1 MPIRVRV
8 TVTRYDAARLGNVK
22 KTSQGF
28 LRAPARVTRTGV
40 LTYHRA
46 DGTVVRE
53 LRRPDSVFAAD
64 SLATLADAPVTD
76 LHPRDMLSP
85 SNAKQLAVGH
95 VSGASARADAGKF
108 VEAQLVI
115 TDGPMIAA
123 IEAGD
128 RSEVSCGYT
137 CDLLHGA
144 GVFNGEH
151 YDAEQKNIIYNH
163 VGIGPR
169 NWGRAGAEVALR
181 LDSNTPDDFALG
193 TDAARAVLTDEPK
206 RDSHMDLVTIRI
218 DGIEA
223 QVSPTAAQVMQ
234 RTLDARDTAVR
245 DAAAKLVELQKRFDT
260 QHAELDATKTQ
271 LAQAADPK
279 RFDTALRERLDLLD
293 RARPVLGR
301 DAKLDGK
308 SPREIKEL
316 ALEKMKA
323 GGKLLS
329 ERSDSYVDALFDM
342 TVDKWLADN
351 KQTHNRGNDQTHHVD
366 SGDDNDV
373 HAILDGRR
381 NDGREPPKR
390 EYQTPPW
397 RSKLASSR
405 SK

>member
-1 MPIRVRV
+1 V

-53 LRRPDSVFAAD
+53 LRRPDNVFAAD

-115 TDGPMIAA
+115 TDAGMIAA

-128 RSEVSCGYT
+128 RTEVSCGYT
-137 CDLLHGA
+137 CDLKHG
-144 GVFNGEH
+144 GGTFNGEH
-151 YDAEQKNIIYNH
+151 YDAEQTNIIYNH
-163 VGIGPR
+163 VGLGPR

-181 LDSNTPDDFALG
+181 LDSKAPDDFALG
-193 TDAARAVLTDEPK
+193 EGAARAVLTDEPRK
-206 RDSHMDLVTIRI
+206 DSNMDLVTIRI

-245 DAAAKLVELQKRFDT
+245 DAAAKLADLQKRFDT
-260 QHAELDATKTQ
+260 QNAELDATKTQ

-279 RFDTALRERLDLLD
+279 RFDTALRERLDLLE

-301 DAKLDGK
+301 EAKLDGK
-308 SPREIKEL
+308 TPREIKEL

-329 ERSDSYVDALFDM
+329 ERSDAYIDALFDM
-342 TVDKWLADN
+342 TVDKWLVDQQ
-351 KQTHNRGNDQTHHVD
+351 KHNPRGHDQTHHVD
-366 SGDDNDV
+366 AGDGSDNDV
-373 HAILDGRR
+373 HAILEGRR
-381 NDGREPPKR
+381 TDGVNPPKR

-397 RSKLASSR
+397 RSKLAASR
-405 SK
+405 E

>member
-1 MPIRVRV
+1 M
-8 TVTRYDAARLGNVK
+8 TVTRYDAARLGNTK

-95 VSGASARADAGKF
+95 VSGASARADAGRF

-115 TDGPMIAA
+115 TDAAMIAA
-123 IEAGD
+123 IEAGN

-151 YDAEQKNIIYNH
+151 YDAEQKNIVYNH

-181 LDSNTPDDFALG
+181 LDSKTPDDFALG
-193 TDAARAVLTDEPK
+193 EGAARAVLTDEPK
-206 RDSHMDLVTIRI
+206 RDSNMDLVTVRI

-223 QVSPTAAQVMQ
+223 QVSPTTAQILQ
-234 RTLDARDTAVR
+234 RTLDARDASVR
-245 DAAAKLVELQKRFDT
+245 DAASKLTDLQKRFDA
-260 QHAELDATKTQ
+260 QQAELDATKTQ

-279 RFDTALRERLDLLD
+279 RFDTALRERLELLD

-301 DAKLDGK
+301 DFKLDAK
-308 SPREIKEL
+308 TPREIKEA

-323 GGKLLS
+323 GGKLS
-329 ERSDSYVDALFDM
+329 ERSDSYVDALFDL

-351 KQTHNRGNDQTHHVD
+351 KVNNPRSTDQTPHHDGGNGPDV
-366 SGDDNDV
+366 DV

-381 NDGREPPKR
+381 TDGTQPQKR
-390 EYQTPPW
+390 EYTSPAW

-405 SK
+405 TE

>member
-1 MPIRVRV
+1 M

-53 LRRPDSVFAAD
+53 LRRPDNVFAAD

-115 TDGPMIAA
+115 TDAGMIAA

-128 RSEVSCGYT
+128 RTEVSCGYT
-137 CDLLHGA
+137 CDLKHG
-144 GVFNGEH
+144 GGTFNGEH
-151 YDAEQKNIIYNH
+151 YDAEQTNIIYNH
-163 VGIGPR
+163 VGLGPR

-181 LDSNTPDDFALG
+181 LDSKAPDDFALG
-193 TDAARAVLTDEPK
+193 EGAARAVLTDEPRK
-206 RDSHMDLVTIRI
+206 DSNMDLVTIRI

-245 DAAAKLVELQKRFDT
+245 DAAAKLADLQKRFDT
-260 QHAELDATKTQ
+260 QNAELDATKTQ

-279 RFDTALRERLDLLD
+279 RFDTALRERLDLLE

-301 DAKLDGK
+301 EAKLDGK
-308 SPREIKEL
+308 TPREIKEL

-329 ERSDSYVDALFDM
+329 ERSDAYIDALFDM
-342 TVDKWLADN
+342 TVDKWLVDQQ
-351 KQTHNRGNDQTHHVD
+351 KHNPRGHDQTHHVD
-366 SGDDNDV
+366 AGDGSDNDV
-373 HAILDGRR
+373 HAILEGRR
-381 NDGREPPKR
+381 TDGVNPPKR

-397 RSKLASSR
+397 RSKLAASR
-405 SK
+405 E

>member
-1 MPIRVRV
+1 V
-8 TVTRYDAARLGNVK
+8 TVTRYDAARLGNTK

-85 SNAKQLAVGH
+85 ANAKQLAVGH
-95 VSGASARADAGKF
+95 VSGASARADAGRF

-115 TDGPMIAA
+115 TDAAMIAA
-123 IEAGD
+123 IEAGN

-144 GVFNGEH
+144 GTFNGEH
-151 YDAEQKNIIYNH
+151 YDAEQKNIVYNH

-181 LDSNTPDDFALG
+181 LDSKTPDDFALG
-193 TDAARAVLTDEPK
+193 EGAARAVLTDEPK
-206 RDSHMDLVTIRI
+206 RDSMDLVTVRI

-223 QVSPTAAQVMQ
+223 QVSPTTAQILQ
-234 RTLDARDTAVR
+234 RTLDTRDAAVR
-245 DAAAKLVELQKRFDT
+245 DAASKLTDLQKRFDA
-260 QHAELDATKTQ
+260 QQAELDATKTQ

-279 RFDTALRERLDLLD
+279 RFDTALRERLELLD

-301 DAKLDGK
+301 DFKLDAK
-308 SPREIKEL
+308 TPREIKEA

-323 GGKLLS
+323 GGKLS
-329 ERSDSYVDALFDM
+329 ERSDSYVDALFDL

-351 KQTHNRGNDQTHHVD
+351 KVNNPRSTDQTPHHDGGNGSDV
-366 SGDDNDV
+366 DV

-381 NDGREPPKR
+381 TDGSQPQKR
-390 EYQTPPW
+390 EYTSPAW
-397 RSKLASSR
+397 RSTLASTR
-405 SK
+405 GR

>member
-1 MPIRVRV
+1 VPLRERV

-85 SNAKQLAVGH
+85 TNAKQLAVGH

-115 TDGPMIAA
+115 TDAGMIAA

-128 RSEVSCGYT
+128 RTEVSCGYT
-137 CDLLHGA
+137 CDLKHG
-144 GVFNGEH
+144 GGTFNGER
-151 YDAEQKNIIYNH
+151 YDAEQTNIVYNH
-163 VGIGPR
+163 VGLGPR

-181 LDSNTPDDFALG
+181 LDSKAPDDFALG
-193 TDAARAVLTDEPK
+193 EGAARAVLTDEPRK
-206 RDSHMDLVTIRI
+206 DSNMDLVTIRI

-245 DAAAKLVELQKRFDT
+245 DAAAKLADLQKRFDT
-260 QHAELDATKTQ
+260 QNAELDATKTQ
-271 LAQAADPK
+271 LAHAADPK
-279 RFDTALRERLDLLD
+279 RFETELRERLDLLE

-301 DAKLDGK
+301 EVKLDGK
-308 SPREIKEL
+308 TPREIKEL
-316 ALEKMKA
+316 ALEKMKT
-323 GGKLLS
+323 GGKLS
-329 ERSDSYVDALFDM
+329 DRSDSYVDALFDL
-342 TVDKWLADN
+342 TVDPWLAAQKKHTPRSADPAP
-351 KQTHNRGNDQTHHVD
+351 HFDGGNA
-366 SGDDNDV
+366 DNDV
-373 HAILDGRR
+373 RAILDGRR
-381 NDGREPPKR
+381 ADGVEPLKR

-397 RSKLASSR
+397 RQPLAVSR
-405 SK
+405 KK

>member
-1 MPIRVRV
+1 MRV
-8 TVTRYDAARLGNVK
+8 TVTRYDAARLGNVR

-46 DGTVVRE
+46 DGSVVRE
-53 LRRPDSVFAAD
+53 LRRPDNVFAAD

-95 VSGASARADAGKF
+95 VSGASARAHAGRF

-115 TDGPMIAA
+115 TDAAMITA

-137 CDLLHGA
+137 CDLKHGA

-151 YDAEQKNIIYNH
+151 YDAEQTNIVYNH

-169 NWGRAGAEVALR
+169 NWGRAGSEVALR
-181 LDSNTPDDFALG
+181 LDSKTPDDFALG
-193 TDAARAVLTDEPK
+193 EGAARAVLTDEPK
-206 RDSHMDLVTIRI
+206 RDSNMDLVTIRI

-223 QVSPTAAQVMQ
+223 QVTPTTAQILQ
-234 RTLDARDTAVR
+234 RTLDTRDTAAR
-245 DAAAKLVELQKRFDT
+245 DAAAKLTDLQKRYDA
-260 QHAELDATKTQ
+260 QQAELDATKTQ

-279 RFDTALRERLDLLD
+279 RFDAALRDRLELLD

-308 SPREIKEL
+308 SPRDIKEL

-323 GGKLLS
+323 GGKLS
-329 ERSDSYVDALFDM
+329 ERSDAYVDALFDM

-351 KQTHNRGNDQTHHVD
+351 KVNNHRSTDPAPHHDGGNGSDV
-366 SGDDNDV
+366 DV

-381 NDGREPPKR
+381 ADGTQPLKR
-390 EYQTPPW
+390 EYQSPPW
-397 RSKLASSR
+397 RSKLASTR
-405 SK
+405 TE

>member
-1 MPIRVRV
+1 MRV
-8 TVTRYDAARLGNVK
+8 TVTRYDAARLGNVR

-46 DGTVVRE
+46 DGSVVRE
-53 LRRPDSVFAAD
+53 LRRPDNVFAAD

-85 SNAKQLAVGH
+85 ANAKQLAVGH
-95 VSGASARADAGKF
+95 VSGASARADAGRF

-115 TDGPMIAA
+115 TDAAMIAA

-181 LDSNTPDDFALG
+181 LDSKTPDDFALG
-193 TDAARAVLTDEPK
+193 EGAARAVLTDEPK
-206 RDSHMDLVTIRI
+206 KDSNMDLVTIRI

-223 QVSPTAAQVMQ
+223 QVSPTTAQILQ
-234 RTLDARDTAVR
+234 RTLDTRDTAAR
-245 DAAAKLVELQKRFDT
+245 DAAAKLTDLQKRFDA
-260 QHAELDATKTQ
+260 QQAELDATKTQ

-279 RFDTALRERLDLLD
+279 RFDAALRDRLELLD

-316 ALEKMKA
+316 ALEKIKA
-323 GGKLLS
+323 GGKLS
-329 ERSDSYVDALFDM
+329 ERSDAYIDALFDV

-351 KQTHNRGNDQTHHVD
+351 KVNNSRHADPAPHHDGGPNV
-366 SGDDNDV
+366 DV
-373 HAILDGRR
+373 HAILDGRT
-381 NDGREPPKR
+381 DGVQPLKR
-390 EYQTPPW
+390 EYQSPPW
-397 RSKLASSR
+397 RSKLASTR
-405 SK
+405 TE

>member
-1 MPIRVRV
+1 MRV
-8 TVTRYDAARLGNVK
+8 TVTRYDAARLGNVR

-46 DGTVVRE
+46 DGSVVRE
-53 LRRPDSVFAAD
+53 LRRPDNVFAAD

-95 VSGASARADAGKF
+95 VSGASARADAGRF

-115 TDGPMIAA
+115 TDAAMITA

-137 CDLLHGA
+137 CDLKHGA

-151 YDAEQKNIIYNH
+151 YDAEQTNIVYNH

-169 NWGRAGAEVALR
+169 NWGRAGSEVALR
-181 LDSNTPDDFALG
+181 LDSKTPDDFALG
-193 TDAARAVLTDEPK
+193 EGAARAVLTDEPK
-206 RDSHMDLVTIRI
+206 RDSNMDLVTIRI

-223 QVSPTAAQVMQ
+223 QVTPTTAQILQ
-234 RTLDARDTAVR
+234 RTLDTRDTAAR
-245 DAAAKLVELQKRFDT
+245 DAAAKLTDLQKRYDA
-260 QHAELDATKTQ
+260 QQAELDATKTQ

-279 RFDTALRERLDLLD
+279 RFDAALRDRLELLD

-308 SPREIKEL
+308 SPRDIKEL

-323 GGKLLS
+323 GGKLS
-329 ERSDSYVDALFDM
+329 ERSDAYVDALFDM

-351 KQTHNRGNDQTHHVD
+351 KVNNHRSTDPAPHHDGGNGSDV
-366 SGDDNDV
+366 DV

-381 NDGREPPKR
+381 ADGTQPLKR
-390 EYQTPPW
+390 EYQSPPW
-397 RSKLASSR
+397 RSKLASTR
-405 SK
+405 TE

>member
-1 MPIRVRV
+1 VRV
-8 TVTRYDAARLGNVK
+8 TVTRYDAARLGNVR

-46 DGTVVRE
+46 DGSVVRE
-53 LRRPDSVFAAD
+53 LRRPDNVFAAD

-95 VSGASARADAGKF
+95 VSGASARADAGRF

-115 TDGPMIAA
+115 TDAAMITA

-137 CDLLHGA
+137 CDLKHGA

-151 YDAEQKNIIYNH
+151 YDAEQTNIVYNH

-169 NWGRAGAEVALR
+169 NWGRAGSEVALR
-181 LDSNTPDDFALG
+181 LDSKTPDDFALG
-193 TDAARAVLTDEPK
+193 EGAARAVLTDEPK
-206 RDSHMDLVTIRI
+206 RDSNMDLVTIRI

-223 QVSPTAAQVMQ
+223 QVTPTTAQILQ
-234 RTLDARDTAVR
+234 RTLDTRDTAAR
-245 DAAAKLVELQKRFDT
+245 DAAAKLTDLQKRYDA
-260 QHAELDATKTQ
+260 QQAELDATKTQ

-279 RFDTALRERLDLLD
+279 RFDAALRDRLELLD

-308 SPREIKEL
+308 SPRDIKEL

-323 GGKLLS
+323 GGKLS
-329 ERSDSYVDALFDM
+329 ERSDAYVDALFDM

-351 KQTHNRGNDQTHHVD
+351 KVNNHRSTDPAPHHDGGNGSDV
-366 SGDDNDV
+366 DV

-381 NDGREPPKR
+381 ADGTQPLKR
-390 EYQTPPW
+390 EYQSPPW
-397 RSKLASSR
+397 RSKLASTR
-405 SK
+405 TE